1 MCLSSVSFNLSSI
14 KCQYTHTI
22 VLLVFIKFTFY
33 LSRWTVTPLELG
45 AEKPK
50 SKENAVYSRHRIR
63 CREKRP
69 SWDQKRVPLPGRV
82 SKGLTEKRGFSRSL
96 RPHTN
101 SLERGKL

>member
-1 MCLSSVSFNLSSI
+1 MCLSSVSFNLSSV

-69 SWDQKRVPLPGRV
+69 SWDQKRVPLLGRV
-82 SKGLTEKRGFSRSL
+82 SKSFTEKRGFSRSL